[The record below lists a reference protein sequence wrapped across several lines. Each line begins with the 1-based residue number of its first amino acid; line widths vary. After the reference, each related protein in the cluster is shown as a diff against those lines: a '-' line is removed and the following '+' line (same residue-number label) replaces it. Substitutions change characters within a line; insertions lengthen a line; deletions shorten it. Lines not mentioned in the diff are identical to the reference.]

1 MLSSLKSILY
11 RVLEDPASRAK
22 RIFDWA
28 MMLVVTASI
37 VALIL
42 SLDPSLPPADR
53 ERLFLLDDLF
63 IALFATEYLLR
74 LWVCSNFGVDYRR
87 AIKRLHRR
95 WPERGGVW
103 QRWEALKTALHP
115 KWVWMRQPLSII
127 DLIAILPYFRPLRMF
142 RVLVVFRVLKLLRYS
157 RDLAFLG
164 GILRERAFELLA
176 LATVV
181 ALVWAMVAI
190 GFYSV
195 EMGSNPTVD
204 SIWKAF
210 WWAIVTI
217 TTVGYGDIV
226 PVTLAGKA
234 VGVVAMIFGIGVF
247 AFFTS
252 IIASALTER
261 LITLKEHHMERRI
274 ETLHD
279 HMIVCGLGDLGRTVC
294 QTLLD
299 EGTPF
304 VVIDKN
310 PQRVARAV
318 QDGWTAVEGDAS
330 DGAIWTK
337 VGLDKARGVISAIG
351 DEATNVYLILT
362 VREHAPGIFIVARS
376 GTAASEQ
383 RLRKVGANRVISPAL
398 LGGVQMAHTAL
409 RPSASNFFDLV
420 LHKTNVDLSVEE
432 LTIPKGGNFDGMKL
446 RDSRIREDFEVM
458 VVGIVEVNKALQ
470 FSPSPN
476 TEINA
481 GDVLICLGNLDNL
494 ERLRRA
500 IRG

>member
-1 MLSSLKSILY
+1 M
-11 RVLEDPASRAK
+11 
-22 RIFDWA
+22 
-28 MMLVVTASI
+28 
-37 VALIL
+37 
-42 SLDPSLPPADR
+42 
-53 ERLFLLDDLF
+53 
-63 IALFATEYLLR
+63 
-74 LWVCSNFGVDYRR
+74 
-87 AIKRLHRR
+87 
-95 WPERGGVW
+95 
-103 QRWEALKTALHP
+103 
-115 KWVWMRQPLSII
+115 
-127 DLIAILPYFRPLRMF
+127 
-142 RVLVVFRVLKLLRYS
+142 
-157 RDLAFLG
+157 
-164 GILRERAFELLA
+164 
-176 LATVV
+176 
-181 ALVWAMVAI
+181 
-190 GFYSV
+190 
-195 EMGSNPTVD
+195 
-204 SIWKAF
+204 
-210 WWAIVTI
+210 
-217 TTVGYGDIV
+217 
-226 PVTLAGKA
+226 
-234 VGVVAMIFGIGVF
+234 
-247 AFFTS
+247 
-252 IIASALTER
+252 
-261 LITLKEHHMERRI
+261 
-274 ETLHD
+274 
-279 HMIVCGLGDLGRTVC
+279 
-294 QTLLD
+294 
-299 EGTPF
+299 
-304 VVIDKN
+304 IDKN